1 MSANTDAIAAAHD
14 AFNRGDI
21 EAVLEGFDPGMEWKV
36 PETLPY
42 GGQFHGPEEIGGFF
56 QSLTEYF
63 SELNVQVN
71 ELIDAGEYVTDI
83 STIRGKAK
91 EGGGDVEAAAVFIWT
106 MRDGKPVAFREYSD
120 TAAIVQG
127 LRAGAT
133 A

>member
-21 EAVLEGFDPGMEWKV
+21 EAVLQGFDPEMEWNV

-56 QSLTEYF
+56 QSLTQHF
-63 SELNVQVN
+63 SEINVQVN

-83 STIRGKAK
+83 GTIRGTAK
-91 EGGGDVEAAAVFIWT
+91 EGGADVEAEAVFIWT
-106 MRDGKPVAFREYSD
+106 MRDGKPVAFREFSD
-120 TAAIVQG
+120 TAAILEG
-127 LRAGAT
+127 LRTGA
-133 A
+133 AA